1 MSEKRYAIK
10 LHASDIEPRIRHP
23 RIFEAFDSLQ
33 SGEKMH
39 LSNDHDPKPLYY
51 QFLIEREN
59 QFSWNYLEEGPDL
72 WRVEI
77 LKK

>member
-1 MSEKRYAIK
+1 MNEETYAKKI
-10 LHASDIEPRIRHP
+10 HAPDIEPRIRHP
-23 RIFEAFDSLQ
+23 RIFEAFDKLEA
-33 SGEKMH
+33 GEKLH

-51 QFLIEREN
+51 QLLIEREN

-77 LKK
+77 LKR